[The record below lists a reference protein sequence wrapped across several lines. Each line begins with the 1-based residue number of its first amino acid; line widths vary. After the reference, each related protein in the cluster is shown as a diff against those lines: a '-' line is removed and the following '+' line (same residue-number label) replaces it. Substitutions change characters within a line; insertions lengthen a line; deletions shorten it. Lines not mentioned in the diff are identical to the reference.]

1 MGEKKLTPEERAMYE
16 RYIAKM
22 APLDPIA
29 VGTANLPPALQKIV
43 RQTAATPAN
52 LGPPRQGPPTDIS
65 KVDIFGAPAPGP
77 SPQDMPPE
85 PVTRDFSKLD
95 IMGGG
100 TTAPVVENPPH
111 KDISA
116 GYIAPNPAL
125 NPAAQT
131 QAQQEVDAGQA
142 PLVLSGGGGGGF
154 QSAISPETRQI
165 YEGAYQQ
172 AAETIPRVEQR
183 SLAAAQ
189 EGQDLRHAAYERGV
203 KVIDEQA
210 AQAWGMYHKTEDE
223 LRKAQEIYATAKDEA
238 DDAIKAVRETKI
250 DFGRW
255 WTKGDTFTNA
265 LTAINGALG
274 GFFSVYTGQNPA
286 MDTINRSID
295 AEIHAQEVNLKTKEG
310 VADTLL
316 RRNLMLAKDL
326 DIARERTRL
335 QLLEISRLAAQK
347 MTMDSGDADMQAK
360 FGELSAEIQ
369 NRSDQAT
376 AELGLKYAAYRAA
389 AEGRVQGEYG
399 LKFLEEGAKKAQAFV
414 SILDPTTG
422 QPLIEGIAQGGE
434 GDAQKLR
441 EKGDLVTDVLAR
453 FEAAKELRT
462 RLKGL
467 DSLARNYFTVTESQE
482 YKNLKEQMANLVTDV
497 NVLKGQGAISSGDAG
512 RAANM
517 VTDFTNLATS
527 DEAAL
532 KAMDLAQNQ
541 VRVGFRRLQANRLNP
556 GSRHR
561 VVDPRTGEVITIARG
576 EADFT
581 HPGPTGRGVQT
592 QPLTSGK

>member
-1 MGEKKLTPEERAMYE
+1 
-16 RYIAKM
+16 M
-22 APLDPIA
+22 AD
-29 VGTANLPPALQKIV
+29 
-43 RQTAATPAN
+43 
-52 LGPPRQGPPTDIS
+52 
-65 KVDIFGAPAPGP
+65 
-77 SPQDMPPE
+77 E
-85 PVTRDFSKLD
+85 PVTT
-95 IMGGG
+95 I
-100 TTAPVVENPPH
+100 APVTITGDPDRAKREAQLAEAKARLKSLYEYTHPLEQYAKQLGRETGEAAKPLLR
-111 KDISA
+111 SA
-116 GYIAPNPAL
+116 L
-125 NPAAQT
+125 PAAGLSPDLIPPRPEDMPGYGTGVGTRQPDDLAA
-131 QAQQEVDAGQA
+131 AQKEVDAQDVDQGQGA
-142 PLVLSGGGGGGF
+142 LVLSGGGGGGF

-189 EGQDLRHAAYERGV
+189 EGQDLRRAAYERGV

-238 DDAIKAVRETKI
+238 DDAIKAVRETKN
-250 DFGRW
+250 DPGRW
-255 WTKGDTFTNA
+255 WTKGDTFTNV

-295 AEIHAQEVNLKTKEG
+295 AEIHAQEVDLKTKEG

-335 QLLEISRLAAQK
+335 QLLETSRLAAQK

-399 LKFLEEGAKKAQAFV
+399 IKFLEEGVKKAKDFV

-422 QPLIEGIAQGGE
+422 EPLIEGIAQGGE
-434 GDAQKLR
+434 GDAAKIR
-441 EKGDLVTDVLAR
+441 EKGDLVTDVLSR

-462 RLKGL
+462 RLKGM

-482 YKNLKEQMANLVTDV
+482 YKTLKEQMANLVTDV

-512 RAANM
+512 RAKDM

-527 DEAAL
+527 DEAAIRS
-532 KAMDLAQNQ
+532 MDAAQNF
-541 VRVGFRRLQANRLNP
+541 VRTGFKKMQYNRLNP

-561 VVDPRTGEVITIARG
+561 VVDPRTGEVVTIARG

-581 HPGPTGRGVQT
+581 HPGPTGRKIQT
-592 QPLTSGK
+592 TPLTSGK